1 MSTAV
6 SLLAVYE
13 RNQICLFILMGE
25 MQSMALTSPGLQG
38 CHYCR
43 KETFCFLSA
52 TEAMSPALLL
62 KASDMTAVLWQ
73 PVYLDTLFGT

>member
-6 SLLAVYE
+6 SLLAIYK
-13 RNQICLFILMGE
+13 RNQLCLFILTIK
-25 MQSMALTSPGLQG
+25 MQSLALTSPGFQG

-52 TEAMSPALLL
+52 TEAMSPPLFL
-62 KASDMTAVLWQ
+62 KTSDLSSFVATSL
-73 PVYLDTLFGT
+73 P